1 MAATS
6 TPPSSRGAG
15 ASPAGVSPARASRG
29 RIDKRQAI
37 LDGAFTVFARQGYA
51 QACVQEIADEAGV
64 AKPTVYNHLT
74 DKATL
79 FRHALD
85 AAARSALHDK
95 LAALDP
101 LLTPGDD
108 LRATL
113 HGVGLAVLRLHC
125 DDRSCALRRLLYAE
139 VTRFPDALTIVSEHG
154 PHRLV
159 QALADRL
166 ARLALAGRLRA
177 TDPTRAAEHFLALLI
192 GPMEARSQMGTV
204 EIADAELVEVTAA
217 AVDTFLRAFG
227 PEDEGAAKL

>member
-1 MAATS
+1 MAATT
-6 TPPSSRGAG
+6 TPGTSSATAPR
-15 ASPAGVSPARASRG
+15 PSRG

-85 AAARSALHDK
+85 AAARAALHDK
-95 LAALDP
+95 LAALEP
-101 LLTPGDD
+101 LLAPGDD

-113 HGVGLAVLRLHC
+113 HDVGLALLRLHC

-139 VTRFPDALTIVSEHG
+139 VTRFPDALVIVSEHG

-166 ARLALAGRLRA
+166 ARLALAGRLHA

-192 GPMEARSQMGTV
+192 GPMEARSQMGTR
-204 EIADAELVEVTAA
+204 EIADAELVEVTGA
-217 AVDTFLRAFG
+217 AVETFLRAFG
-227 PEDEGAAKL
+227 GAEDRGAATL